1 LLSNSPVLFSWEN
14 ANTSSDASAIAG
26 LNLGT
31 QVAAGSWLNDIA
43 INPTNGN
50 EIVLVYSNYNITGL
64 FHSLDGGTTL
74 TAIEGNLSLN
84 DDQGASGFT
93 GPSMRAAEIVVD
105 WQGKEKYYVATSIG
119 LYYTETLAGD
129 NTEWTLETSLLNNV
143 VIEDLD
149 SRPSDNTIVAGTH
162 GRGIFIGQKFN
173 LAPVAEAQVL
183 SIDENTSN
191 NTEVGVLEFAE
202 PEGDAVTI
210 TIVDGNTDNAFSI
223 DNSGSIKVNDSNILN
238 FEATSEFQLT
248 ISIND
253 GELTT
258 NTIVNITI
266 NNINES
272 PLILAQSFSLDENS
286 GDNTSVGTVTAT
298 DQDGDEL
305 TFSIIAGNINDVFS
319 INPTNGELSVNS
331 SGELDFESTE
341 TFTLTIKA
349 EDTELNAEATITVNI
364 NDVNEGPVIEN
375 QTFDIDEN
383 SDNASFI
390 GTILATDPENDELT
404 FSITDG
410 NTNDIF
416 EINTTTGEITVKTQE
431 FLNFEWTANYL
442 LTVVATDGEFSQSV
456 TITIDVNDINEIP
469 EIENQEFSIEE
480 NSANDTNIGSVIS
493 SDPDGDELSY
503 SIKSGNSGDAFKIDP
518 GSGELSV
525 NDIAALDFEINESIA
540 IVVQVT
546 DAALTNEANVSITI
560 TDVNETPLIVDQ
572 TFETDEGLDNGLTI
586 ASVVASDPE
595 NDNITFSLKS
605 GNTDDAF
612 SINATTGVI
621 TINDMTALEFDANP
635 IFSLVIEISDGE
647 LTAEATITIG
657 LIEVILSIEDEFKNS
672 IKVYPNPVRNILNV
686 DLSLIRQENLTI
698 ELTNMLGQQQHL
710 LFEGLHTG
718 EFQRNFDLSNFSKG
732 YYILNFK
739 YSDKQISKKLIIR

>member
-1 LLSNSPVLFSWEN
+1 
-14 ANTSSDASAIAG
+14 
-26 LNLGT
+26 
-31 QVAAGSWLNDIA
+31 
-43 INPTNGN
+43 
-50 EIVLVYSNYNITGL
+50 
-64 FHSLDGGTTL
+64 
-74 TAIEGNLSLN
+74 
-84 DDQGASGFT
+84 
-93 GPSMRAAEIVVD
+93 
-105 WQGKEKYYVATSIG
+105 
-119 LYYTETLAGD
+119 
-129 NTEWTLETSLLNNV
+129 
-143 VIEDLD
+143 
-149 SRPSDNTIVAGTH
+149 
-162 GRGIFIGQKFN
+162 
-173 LAPVAEAQVL
+173 
-183 SIDENTSN
+183 
-191 NTEVGVLEFAE
+191 
-202 PEGDAVTI
+202 VTI
-210 TIVDGNTDNAFSI
+210 TIADGNTDNAFSI

-364 NDVNEGPVIEN
+364 NDINEGPVIEN

-431 FLNFEWTANYL
+431 FLNFEWAANYL

-560 TDVNETPLIVDQ
+560 TDVNETPVIVDQ

-586 ASVVASDPE
+586 ANVVASDPE

-698 ELTNMLGQQQHL
+698 ELTNMLGQQHL